1 MKTGKKIA
9 VGLAAALAIAMFAA
23 GAVSMV
29 GAQDEVT
36 EDFDFTVTVS
46 AFDVSIDLN
55 ETDFGEVLPG
65 HEKEIHS
72 FDVINAG
79 FIGALVEARF
89 TTDENGIY
97 GLTGGSVIGADN
109 FTLNDVALDNDGD
122 DVEICTAPAEETTEH
137 NAKLSVPVLQPDA
150 VYSGTVE
157 LTISPIVPT

>member
-1 MKTGKKIA
+1 MKTGKKIT
-9 VGLAAALAIAMFAA
+9 VGLAVTLVVAIFAA

-29 GAQDEVT
+29 GAQFT
-36 EDFDFTVTVS
+36 EELPPFTVTVS

-65 HEKEIHS
+65 TTKEIHS

-79 FIGALVEARF
+79 IIDALVEARF
-89 TTDENGIY
+89 TTDENDIY
-97 GLTGGSVIGADN
+97 GLTGGSVIAAEN
-109 FTLNDVALDNDGD
+109 FKLNEVALDNDGD
-122 DVEICTAPAEETTEH
+122 DVAICTAPAADTTSH

-157 LTISPIVPT
+157 LIFSPIL

>member
-9 VGLAAALAIAMFAA
+9 VGLAAAFAVAIFAA

-29 GAQDEVT
+29 GAEFT
-36 EDFDFTVTVS
+36 EALPPFTVTVS

-79 FIGALVEARF
+79 IIDALVEASF
-89 TTDENGIY
+89 STDENGIY
-97 GLTGGSVIGADN
+97 GLTGGSVIAAEN
-109 FTLNDVALDNDGD
+109 FKLNEVALDNEGD
-122 DVEICTAPAEETTEH
+122 DVEICTAPAEDTTSH

-157 LTISPIVPT
+157 LTISPIL

>member
-9 VGLAAALAIAMFAA
+9 VGLAAALVVAIFAG

-29 GAQDEVT
+29 GAQFT
-36 EDFDFTVTVS
+36 EELPPFTVTVS
-46 AFDVSIDLN
+46 AFDVSIDLT

-65 HEKEIHS
+65 TTKEIHS

-79 FIGALVEARF
+79 IINARVEASF
-89 TTDENGIY
+89 STQEGGTY
-97 GLTGGSVIGADN
+97 GLTGGSVIAAEN
-109 FTLNDVALDNDGD
+109 FKLKDVALDNNGG
-122 DVEICTAPAEETTEH
+122 DVEICTAPAAETTSH

-157 LTISPIVPT
+157 ITISPIL